1 MPNYSPM
8 KRILLIVL
16 VPIFL
21 TSCEQVEK
29 LPADEVLKRSA
40 AASKDLTSANFN
52 LKGTYAF
59 ENADKFSVN
68 GNLEIKGVF
77 QRKGEDVE
85 GLIKTN
91 ARIPKGK
98 KVISTDIEAEVI
110 SITGSDPFV
119 KLNKLSVG
127 PYFPLFSPDIVERL
141 EGQWWRIPADDAP
154 RPEQSISPDPA
165 LLHIQSEVVDVVSDH
180 GFSSVKRKLA
190 YHYEVIINPEKLKAY
205 LETMSSEMENGM
217 NQEAIESLVNG
228 MEARGEIWIDAETFY
243 LNRIRWT
250 IAPFNISESS
260 KLALSFVITLSNINS
275 APDIKI
281 PEGAKPFLLE
291 NLLMTDIQE
300 DDLSTLP
307 LSVEDAIIRKIV
319 DGDIAP

>member
-1 MPNYSPM
+1 M
-8 KRILLIVL
+8 KRLLLFVL

-29 LPADEVLKRSA
+29 LSADEVLKMSA
-40 AASKDLTSANFN
+40 AASKNLASANFN
-52 LKGTYAF
+52 IKGTYAF
-59 ENADKFSVN
+59 ENEDRFSVN
-68 GNLEIKGVF
+68 GNLEAEGVF
-77 QRKGEDVE
+77 QRKGEDVA

-98 KVISTDIEAEVI
+98 KVISADIEAEVI

-119 KLNKLSVG
+119 KLNKLAVG
-127 PYFPLFSPDIVERL
+127 PYFPLFSPDIVKRL
-141 EGQWWRIPADDAP
+141 EGQWWRIPSDDAS

-165 LLHIQSEVVDVVSDH
+165 LFHIQSQVVDVVSDH
-180 GFSSVKRKLA
+180 GFSSVNRKRA
-190 YHYEVIINPEKLKAY
+190 YHYEVIIDHEKLKTY
-205 LETMSSEMENGM
+205 LETLSSEIENGM
-217 NQEAIESLVNG
+217 TQEAIESLVKG

-250 IAPFNISESS
+250 IAPFNITESS
-260 KLALSFVITLSNINS
+260 KLALSFVITFSNINS

-281 PEGAKPFLLE
+281 PEGARPFLLE

-307 LSVEDAIIRKIV
+307 LSVEDAIIRRIV
-319 DGDIAP
+319 DGDTAP